1 MAFNFKQGASAT
13 RVYVLLV
20 ALLVLSLAL
29 ITTYAREGSS
39 GVLHTAQNALSLAA
53 SPLRSASGALSAAED
68 ASAATAS
75 DVVADE
81 SSLSVLREQNAQL
94 RQNLAELEEYRAE
107 AQRLQELLD
116 LKDDNKLD
124 GTAARV
130 LSRSS
135 DAWNNVITIDKGTDA
150 GIHEGLAVMASSGL
164 IGQVISTTSLS
175 SQVRLM
181 QDPQFGV
188 AAMVQSSRAE
198 GIVKGALDGLLY
210 LEDIDSD
217 AQVAL
222 GDTVITSGLG
232 GGFYRGI
239 LIGTVVKIDVHCPRF
254 LWLPVCQTLQIR
266 RMTPTREL
274 LRVPQTLQI
283 PRRMLLLHPAARH
296 VTKRR
301 CHRYAARNKN
311 SGSGRLRGGY
321 SSDSLSTKYC
331 FCEHCS

>member
-29 ITTYAREGSS
+29 ITIYAREGSS
-39 GVLHTAQNALSLAA
+39 GVLHTAQNALSLVA

-81 SSLSVLREQNAQL
+81 SSLSALREQNAQL

-239 LIGTVVKIDVHCPRF
+239 LIGTVVKIDG
-254 LWLPVCQTLQIR
+254 QQGDANR
-266 RMTPTREL
+266 RIVVEPNASASPLSEVFVVTGMSDTANTTNDTDTGTTARTTNTTNTTQDASSASRSATR
-274 LRVPQTLQI
+274 
-283 PRRMLLLHPAARH
+283 
-296 VTKRR
+296 
-301 CHRYAARNKN
+301 N
-311 SGSGRLRGGY
+311 
-321 SSDSLSTKYC
+321 
-331 FCEHCS
+331 

>member
-29 ITTYAREGSS
+29 ITIYAREGSS
-39 GVLHTAQNALSLAA
+39 GVLHTAQNALSLVA

-81 SSLSVLREQNAQL
+81 SSLSALREQNAQL

-164 IGQVISTTSLS
+164 IGQVISIIQDILS
-175 SQVRLM
+175 FLC
-181 QDPQFGV
+181 
-188 AAMVQSSRAE
+188 
-198 GIVKGALDGLLY
+198 Y
-210 LEDIDSD
+210 LSNINCN
-217 AQVAL
+217 
-222 GDTVITSGLG
+222 TI
-232 GGFYRGI
+232 
-239 LIGTVVKIDVHCPRF
+239 KRF
-254 LWLPVCQTLQIR
+254 NQKC
-266 RMTPTREL
+266 
-274 LRVPQTLQI
+274 
-283 PRRMLLLHPAARH
+283 
-296 VTKRR
+296 
-301 CHRYAARNKN
+301 N
-311 SGSGRLRGGY
+311 
-321 SSDSLSTKYC
+321 
-331 FCEHCS
+331 

>member
-29 ITTYAREGSS
+29 ITIYAREGSS
-39 GVLHTAQNALSLAA
+39 GVLHTAQNALSLVA

-68 ASAATAS
+68 ASVATAS

-81 SSLSVLREQNAQL
+81 SSLSALREQNAQL

-239 LIGTVVKIDVHCPRF
+239 LIGTVVKIDG
-254 LWLPVCQTLQIR
+254 QQGDANR
-266 RMTPTREL
+266 RIVVEPNASAFPLSEVFVVTGMSDTANTTNDTDTGTTARTTNTTNTTQDASSASRSATR
-274 LRVPQTLQI
+274 
-283 PRRMLLLHPAARH
+283 
-296 VTKRR
+296 
-301 CHRYAARNKN
+301 N
-311 SGSGRLRGGY
+311 
-321 SSDSLSTKYC
+321 
-331 FCEHCS
+331 